1 MNTGQLISGLAHVGL
16 ISVAIFGGAF
26 RAEPLPFQ
34 VTEVTAISAEDYAAL
49 VAPPEP
55 DALATIAT
63 PEAPD
68 AGSADVPTP
77 TQDAA
82 PSSGQP
88 ALSDIAPPEEVTEP
102 LIDPQPPQPPEDV
115 AVLVPEAAPDP
126 APDSVPEPAPRV
138 APEPVAQ
145 PEPDVEIDDVD
156 RQASE
161 ADATAETPA
170 PDEPETAREAAA
182 SRIVT
187 EAERAEA
194 AAPAQSIRPKP
205 RPAAQPEA
213 EPEPQ
218 ETQTAEASETSS
230 ETGSVDAALTE
241 ALGGATEPAAGQD
254 SRAAQGPPL
263 TAGEK
268 DGLRVAVQ
276 ECWNVGALSSDAL
289 STTVVVAVSMQ
300 EDGRPV
306 TNSIEMI
313 DATGGTVASA
323 RQAFEAARRAII
335 RCGARGFD
343 LPVEKYAS
351 WRDIE
356 MTFNPERMRIK

>member
-16 ISVAIFGGAF
+16 IGVAFFGGAF
-26 RAEPLPFQ
+26 RSEPLPFE
-34 VTEVTAISAEDYAAL
+34 VTEVTAISSEEYAAL
-49 VAPPEP
+49 VARPEP
-55 DALATIAT
+55 EALATIET

-68 AGSADVPTP
+68 AGETLIETP
-77 TQDAA
+77 QEDAA
-82 PSSGQP
+82 PSAGPS
-88 ALSDIAPPEEVTEP
+88 ALSEIEPPDTVPEP
-102 LIDPQPPQPPEDV
+102 LSEPEPPQPPDDLAALAPEPEPEV
-115 AVLVPEAAPDP
+115 A
-126 APDSVPEPAPRV
+126 PEPAPRV

-145 PEPDVEIDDVD
+145 PDPDVEIDDVD
-156 RQASE
+156 RQATE
-161 ADATAETPA
+161 ADEQAETPL

-187 EAERAEA
+187 EADRAEA
-194 AAPAQSIRPKP
+194 AAPAQSVRPKP
-205 RPAAQPEA
+205 RPAAAP
-213 EPEPQ
+213 EPETEP
-218 ETQTAEASETSS
+218 ETETAEAPPTPDA
-230 ETGSVDAALTE
+230 VDAALSE
-241 ALGGATEPAAGQD
+241 ALGGATEPAAGQNT
-254 SRAAQGPPL
+254 SAAQGPPL

-268 DGLRVAVQ
+268 DGLRIAVQ

-289 STTVVVAVSMQ
+289 STTVVVAVTLQ

-313 DATGGTVASA
+313 DATGGTASSV

-335 RCGARGFD
+335 RCGSRGYD
-343 LPVEKYAS
+343 LPSEKYAS

>member
-1 MNTGQLISGLAHVGL
+1 MNTGQLISGLAHLGLVG
-16 ISVAIFGGAF
+16 VAIFGGAF
-26 RAEPLPFQ
+26 RSEPLPFDVTQ
-34 VTEVTAISAEDYAAL
+34 VTTISADEFAAMT
-49 VAPPEP
+49 ARPEP
-55 DALATIAT
+55 DALARIAT

-68 AGSADVPTP
+68 AG
-77 TQDAA
+77 AA
-82 PSSGQP
+82 PVDTPQADTAPSAGPS
-88 ALSDIAPPEEVTEP
+88 ALSEVAPPDQAPAPLDDPAPPEPAEDIAA
-102 LIDPQPPQPPEDV
+102 LIPDQPI
-115 AVLVPEAAPDP
+115 EAA
-126 APDSVPEPAPRV
+126 PEPAPRV

-145 PEPDVEIDDVD
+145 PEPDVEIDEVD

-161 ADATAETPA
+161 ADAAAESPV

-182 SRIVT
+182 TRIVT

-194 AAPAQSIRPKP
+194 AAPAQSVRPRP
-205 RPAAQPEA
+205 RPAEDAPA
-213 EPEPQ
+213 EDAPAEETPAATEP
-218 ETQTAEASETSS
+218 AETSPAPD
-230 ETGSVDAALTE
+230 SVDAALAE
-241 ALGGATEPAAGQD
+241 ALGGAAEPASGQEA
-254 SRAAQGPPL
+254 RAAQGPPL

-268 DGLRVAVQ
+268 DGLRIAVQ

-289 STTVVVAVSMQ
+289 ATTVVVAVTLQ
-300 EDGRPV
+300 EDGRPL

-313 DATGGTVASA
+313 EASGGTAASA

-335 RCGARGFD
+335 RCGSRGYD

>member
-16 ISVAIFGGAF
+16 IGVAVFGGAF
-26 RAEPLPFQ
+26 RAEPLPFE
-34 VTEVTAISAEDYAAL
+34 VTEVTAISAEEYAAL
-49 VAPPEP
+49 IAQPEP

-63 PEAPD
+63 PEPPD
-68 AGSADVPTP
+68 AGETAVETP
-77 TQDAA
+77 VEDAA
-82 PSSGQP
+82 PSAGQS
-88 ALSDIAPPEEVTEP
+88 ALPELAPPDNAPEP
-102 LIDPQPPQPPEDV
+102 VSEPAPPQPPEDV
-115 AVLVPEAAPDP
+115 AVLVPDRAEEATPQ
-126 APDSVPEPAPRV
+126 PAPRV
-138 APEPVAQ
+138 APEAVAQ

-170 PDEPETAREAAA
+170 PDEPETAREAA
-182 SRIVT
+182 STRIVT

-194 AAPAQSIRPKP
+194 AAPTQSVRPKP
-205 RPAAQPEA
+205 RPSAQPPVEA
-213 EPEPQ
+213 ETPS
-218 ETQTAEASETSS
+218 ETETAETSPA
-230 ETGSVDAALTE
+230 TDSVDAALAE
-241 ALGGATEPAAGQD
+241 ALGGATEPAGGQET
-254 SRAAQGPPL
+254 RAAQGPPL

-268 DGLRVAVQ
+268 DGLRIAVQ

-289 STTVVVAVSMQ
+289 STTVVVAVSLG
-300 EDGRPV
+300 EDGRPMAN
-306 TNSIEMI
+306 TIEMI
-313 DATGGTVASA
+313 DATGGTTASA

-335 RCGARGFD
+335 RCGARGYD